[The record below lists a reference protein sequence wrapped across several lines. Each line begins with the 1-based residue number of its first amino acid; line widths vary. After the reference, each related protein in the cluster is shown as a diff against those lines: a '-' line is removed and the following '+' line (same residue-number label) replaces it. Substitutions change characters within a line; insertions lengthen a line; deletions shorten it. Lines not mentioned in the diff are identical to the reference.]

1 MVYKKGMVY
10 AIITPTASLL
20 LLYEGDCNMITK
32 VNSTNYKEVVENSNV
47 PVLLDFSA
55 EWCPHCQALLP
66 VLNGLSEKLAGKVAF
81 VAIDTDESPELAQ
94 ARSIEYIP
102 ALFVYNQGKYSDML
116 IAPKTEGEVEDFL
129 KKNGAL

>member
-1 MVYKKGMVY
+1 
-10 AIITPTASLL
+10 
-20 LLYEGDCNMITK
+20 MITQ

-94 ARSIEYIP
+94 AKSIEYIP

>member
-1 MVYKKGMVY
+1 
-10 AIITPTASLL
+10 
-20 LLYEGDCNMITK
+20 MITK

-116 IAPKTEGEVEDFL
+116 IAPKTEGEVEDF
-129 KKNGAL
+129 

>member
-1 MVYKKGMVY
+1 
-10 AIITPTASLL
+10 
-20 LLYEGDCNMITK
+20 MITK

-66 VLNGLSEKLAGKVAF
+66 VLNGLSEKLVGKVAF

-102 ALFVYNQGKYSDML
+102 ALFVYNEGKYSGML

>member
-1 MVYKKGMVY
+1 
-10 AIITPTASLL
+10 
-20 LLYEGDCNMITK
+20 MITK

-66 VLNGLSEKLAGKVAF
+66 VLNGLSEKLVGKVAF

-102 ALFVYNQGKYSDML
+102 ALFVYNEGKDSDML

>member
-20 LLYEGDCNMITK
+20 LLYEGDCNMITQ

-102 ALFVYNQGKYSDML
+102 ALFVYNQ
-116 IAPKTEGEVEDFL
+116 
-129 KKNGAL
+129 

>member
-1 MVYKKGMVY
+1 
-10 AIITPTASLL
+10 
-20 LLYEGDCNMITK
+20 MITK

-66 VLNGLSEKLAGKVAF
+66 VLNGLSEKLAGKV
-81 VAIDTDESPELAQ
+81 ELAQ